1 MSQVAQDPKSQA
13 QIEHFLAYA
22 LREWAAVPQYA
33 AEFPTWGDTQQLA
46 FVHEWAIREDALD
59 LLRDYARRRLLTLE
73 QRGRYDRLLQ
83 LVAEHR
89 PTIKRLL
96 ADD

>member
-1 MSQVAQDPKSQA
+1 MAQVTQDPQLQA
-13 QIEHFLAYA
+13 EVEHFLTYA
-22 LREWAAVPQYA
+22 LREWTAVPAYA

-46 FVHEWAIREDALD
+46 FVHEWAIREEALD
-59 LLRDYARRRLLTLE
+59 LLHEHARRRVLTPE
-73 QRGRYDRLLQ
+73 QRARYDRLLA

-89 PTIKRLL
+89 PTVERLI